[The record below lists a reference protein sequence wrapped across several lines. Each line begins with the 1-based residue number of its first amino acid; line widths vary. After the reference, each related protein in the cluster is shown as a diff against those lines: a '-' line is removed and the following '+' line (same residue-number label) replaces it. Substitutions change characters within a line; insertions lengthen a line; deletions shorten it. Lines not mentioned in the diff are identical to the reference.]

1 MYDIII
7 NMVIG
12 LATGIIS
19 GAISGILVTR
29 YYRKKDQEIFK
40 KEQHEKA
47 ITLATDFFEDLQIE
61 ISRAEEKRN
70 GDYSRIL
77 NILERKQRYLQ
88 ELIKGDYAM
97 DMEAYDDIMKSLMEI
112 EVKLKKNTFDF
123 EQDNDKIQNIF
134 LSAFKILY

>member
-1 MYDIII
+1 MYDITI
-7 NMVIG
+7 NLVIG
-12 LATGIIS
+12 LVTGIIS

-61 ISRAEEKRN
+61 ISRAKEKGN

-88 ELIKGDYAM
+88 GLAKGDYAM
-97 DMEAYDDIMKSLMEI
+97 DMEAYGDIVKNLLEI
-112 EVKLKKNTFDF
+112 EVKLKNHTFNF

-134 LSAFKILY
+134 LYAFKILY